1 MCRAPHSGEMAAMT
15 RFLLAP
21 LRSLALVALAA
32 AGFILA
38 MASLLGLALVLPYA
52 WVVVLVRNFADLGR
66 RLVGSWGGGRIESRY
81 LPIPAAPPQRA
92 DRWYMHQNQLYK
104 SPRIPAFM

>member
-1 MCRAPHSGEMAAMT
+1 MGLGADLGWAWLHPCGCLAPMCRAPHSGEMAAMT

-52 WVVVLVRNFADLGR
+52 WVVVLVRNFDALGR
-66 RLVGSWGGGRIESRY
+66 RLTRPWGGYRRRSPD
-81 LPIPAAPPQRA
+81 LPTPPAPP
-92 DRWYMHQNQLYK
+92 
-104 SPRIPAFM
+104 